1 MAAAYRMPKGL
12 RMEANLSPDTK
23 VVGGSSKVAPAAVAR
38 LVTAS
43 TSGQYR
49 PIE

>member
-1 MAAAYRMPKGL
+1 MAAAYRMPKGS